1 MSRTSY
7 LRRPL
12 TAVLIAAALAA
23 SVLMAA
29 VMLASP
35 PAHAATFTVTNTND
49 SGPNSLRQAMLD
61 ANASGV
67 ANTIDFAPYLKG
79 GGGQIRLNS
88 QLPVIIAAGGGL
100 TIDGGGAEITLDQ
113 FAEERVFKVDE
124 DGTLTLDTLEVVSG
138 HATGP
143 DGYGGGIYNKGGNLT
158 VRNSTIAYNKAD
170 LGGGGIYNSNIGVGV
185 NGDMDVSNTTI
196 SSNSAG
202 RGGGGIFNDSGAGFY
217 AWNTTI
223 YGNSVYDNGV
233 PGSPVGGGGILLG
246 GGAARANLANTI
258 VANNQVPSQEG
269 PDFPNCRGE
278 NIFSVGNNIDSGTSC
293 GFGDASLSNTDPLL
307 GPLADNG
314 GPTETHALLAGSP
327 AINRGN
333 IGYATEGRRGKGN
346 YLQFDQRGP
355 GFARIVGGTTSRRGT
370 FTPAVDI
377 GAIEFQGLLGGG
389 SGPPPT
395 GAPED
400 KQACKKGGFREF
412 GFKNQGQC
420 IKAVNHAG

>member
-23 SVLMAA
+23 SVLMSA
-29 VMLASP
+29 VMLAS

-49 SGPNSLRQAMLD
+49 SGPNTLRQAMLD

-67 ANTIDFAPYLKG
+67 ANTIDFPPSFKG
-79 GGGQIRLNS
+79 RAGLIRLDS

-113 FAEERVFKVDE
+113 LAEERVFKVDE
-124 DGTLTLDTLEVVSG
+124 DGTLTLDSLQVQSG

-143 DGYGGGIYNKGGNLT
+143 NGYGGGIYNKGGNLT

-278 NIFSVGNNIDSGTSC
+278 DIFSVGNNIDSGTSC

-307 GPLADNG
+307 VDNLTKRYG
-314 GPTETHALLAGSP
+314 GPTETLPLRAGSP

-346 YLQFDQRGP
+346 TLQFDQRGP

-377 GAIEFQGLLGGG
+377 GAIEFQGLGG
-389 SGPPPT
+389 SVPPPT

>member
-67 ANTIDFAPYLKG
+67 ANTIGFAPGLQGTIYLG
-79 GGGQIRLNS
+79 S
-88 QLPVIIAAGGGL
+88 ELPHILASGGGL
-100 TIDGGGAEITLDQ
+100 TIDGVGAHITISGSNMV
-113 FAEERVFKVDE
+113 RVFKVGP
-124 DGTLTLDTLEVVSG
+124 DGTFTLDKITVANG
-138 HATGP
+138 YADGP
-143 DGYGGGIYNKGGNLT
+143 DGYGGGIYNNGGDLVT
-158 VRNSTIAYNKAD
+158 VRRSTIMNNSATR
-170 LGGGGIYNSNIGVGV
+170 GGGGIYNTSFGFGVSGV
-185 NGDMDVSNTTI
+185 MEVSNTTI
-196 SSNSAG
+196 SGNLAA
-202 RGGGGIFNDSGAGFY
+202 RGGGGIFNDNHGFFR

-223 YGNSVYDNGV
+223 YGNSVEDSIAAG
-233 PGSPVGGGGILLG
+233 PTLGGGGILVG
-246 GGAARANLANTI
+246 DTLATLSNTI
-258 VANNQVPSQEG
+258 VANNQVLSH
-269 PDFPNCRGE
+269 PDLFPNCRSYGGSLE
-278 NIFSVGNNIDSGTSC
+278 GRNNLDSGTSC
-293 GFGDASLSNTDPLL
+293 GFDKFNGSLSNTDPLL
-307 GPLADNG
+307 GKLFKG
-314 GPTETHALLAGSP
+314 GGTTYTHALTAGSP
-327 AINRGN
+327 AINRGSN
-333 IGYATEGRRGKGN
+333 YDALEGRRGPVA
-346 YLQFDQRGP
+346 QWDQRGP
-355 GFARIVGGTTSRRGT
+355 RFARIVGGT
-370 FTPAVDI
+370 VDI
-377 GAIEFQGLLGGG
+377 GAFEVQNPLAGGGG

>member
-1 MSRTSY
+1 MARTSY

-35 PAHAATFTVTNTND
+35 AHAATLTVTNNND

-67 ANTIDFAPYLKG
+67 ANTIDFAPSLVGKA
-79 GGGQIRLNS
+79 GQIKLDS

-100 TIDGGGAEITLDQ
+100 TIDGRGAGITIDQ
-113 FAEERVFKVDE
+113 LAEARVFKVDNNA
-124 DGTLTLDTLEVVSG
+124 TLTLDSLQVQDGYAS
-138 HATGP
+138 GP
-143 DGYGGGIYNKGGNLT
+143 DGYGGGIYNYGGYLT

-170 LGGGGIYNSNIGVGV
+170 LGGGGIYNTHWGWIE
-185 NGDMDVSNTTI
+185 VSNTTI
-196 SSNSAG
+196 SRNSAG
-202 RGGGGIFNDSGAGFY
+202 RGGGGIFNDFSGTFY

-223 YGNSVYDNGV
+223 YENSVYNDGV
-233 PGSPVGGGGILLG
+233 PGSTQGGGGILLG
-246 GGAARANLANTI
+246 VAAYAKLSNTI

-269 PDFPNCRGE
+269 LTFPNCRGE
-278 NIFSVGNNIDSGTSC
+278 PAEQGYNLDSGTSC
-293 GFGDASLSNTDPLL
+293 GFSPSPDPRYGSLSNTDPKL
-307 GPLADNG
+307 GFLTKRNG
-314 GPTETHALLAGSP
+314 GPTETLALEPDSP
-327 AINRGN
+327 AINRGSN
-333 IGYATEGRRGKGN
+333 SSALEGRRGPA
-346 YLQFDQRGP
+346 LQFDQRGQ
-355 GFARIVGGTTSRRGT
+355 GFPRIVGGSYRRGE
-370 FTPAVDI
+370 FVPAVDI
-377 GAIEFQGLLGGG
+377 GAFEFQGLGGGG
-389 SGPPPT
+389 SGSPPT

>member
-1 MSRTSY
+1 
-7 LRRPL
+7 
-12 TAVLIAAALAA
+12 
-23 SVLMAA
+23 
-29 VMLASP
+29 
-35 PAHAATFTVTNTND
+35 
-49 SGPNSLRQAMLD
+49 MLD

-67 ANTIDFAPYLKG
+67 ANTIDFAPSLKG
-79 GGGQIRLNS
+79 RDGLIRLNS

-113 FAEERVFKVDE
+113 LAEARVFKVDYE
-124 DGTLTLDTLEVVSG
+124 ATLTLDTLQVQSG

-170 LGGGGIYNSNIGVGV
+170 LGGGGIYNSSIGVGI

-202 RGGGGIFNDSGAGFY
+202 RGGGGIFNDSGGTFY

-223 YGNSVYDNGV
+223 SGNSVYDNGV

-246 GGAARANLANTI
+246 GGGAFANLSNTI

-269 PDFPNCRGE
+269 PTFPNCRGE
-278 NIFSVGNNIDSGTSC
+278 PISDAGNNIDSGTSC
-293 GFGDASLSNTDPLL
+293 GFDNGKLSSSLSNTDPLL
-307 GPLADNG
+307 VDNLTKRYG
-314 GPTETHALLAGSP
+314 GPTETLPLRAGSP

-333 IGYATEGRRGKGN
+333 NGVATEGRRGKGPA
-346 YLQFDQRGP
+346 LQFDQRGP
-355 GFARIVGGTTSRRGT
+355 GFARIVGGSYRRGV
-370 FTPAVDI
+370 FYPAVDI
-377 GAIEFQGLLGGG
+377 GAFEVQGLGG
-389 SGPPPT
+389 SVPPPT

>member
-35 PAHAATFTVTNTND
+35 PAHAATLTVTNTND

-67 ANTIDFAPYLKG
+67 ANTIDFAPSLKG
-79 GGGQIRLNS
+79 QAGLIRLDS

-100 TIDGGGAEITLDQ
+100 TIDGGGAEITISGNGQ
-113 FAEERVFKVDE
+113 ERVFKVGP
-124 DGTLTLDTLEVVSG
+124 DGTLTLDTLQVQSG

-143 DGYGGGIYNKGGNLT
+143 DGYGGGIYNNGGNLT
-158 VRNSTIAYNKAD
+158 VRNSTIANNKAD
-170 LGGGGIYNSNIGVGV
+170 LGGGGIYNSSFGPGV

-202 RGGGGIFNDSGAGFY
+202 RGGGGIFNAHAGEFN

-223 YGNSVYDNGV
+223 YGNSVYNDGV
-233 PGSPVGGGGILLG
+233 PGSTQGGGGILLG
-246 GGAARANLANTI
+246 HGFAKLSNTI

-269 PDFPNCRGE
+269 LTFPNCRGE
-278 NIFSVGNNIDSGTSC
+278 YIFDAGNNIDSGTTC
-293 GFGDASLSNTDPLL
+293 GFDKPRNSGSLSNTDPLL
-307 GPLADNG
+307 VDNLTKRNG
-314 GPTETHALLAGSP
+314 GPTETHALEAGSP

-333 IGYATEGRRGKGN
+333 NAFATEGRGGSGPA
-346 YLQFDQRGP
+346 LQFDQRGQ
-355 GFARIVGGTTSRRGT
+355 GFARIVGGK
-370 FTPAVDI
+370 VDI
-377 GAIEFQGLLGGG
+377 GAFEVQGLGG